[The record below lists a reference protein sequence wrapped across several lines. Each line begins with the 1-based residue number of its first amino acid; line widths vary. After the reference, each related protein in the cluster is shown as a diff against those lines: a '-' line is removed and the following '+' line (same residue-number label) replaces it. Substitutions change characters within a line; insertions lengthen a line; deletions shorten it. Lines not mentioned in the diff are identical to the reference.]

1 MKQDE
6 RDLTLFSY
14 FDANEL
20 MFNIGEKREWI
31 LYELGGISDRLI
43 IMYSYYQNELSM
55 NNDMTVY
62 VLDTFVLNER
72 KTNPLAGIGLNWI
85 YTFWNCTWKEV
96 HTKEELSEALKKLKV
111 KFKLFNINSD
121 FEK

>member
-6 RDLTLFSY
+6 KDITLFSY

-20 MFNIGEKREWI
+20 MFNISEKREWVM
-31 LYELGGISDRLI
+31 YELGGISDTLI

-62 VLDTFVLNER
+62 VLDTFVLNDK
-72 KTNPLAGIGLNWI
+72 KTNPLAGIGLKWI

-121 FEK
+121 FE

>member
-6 RDLTLFSY
+6 KDLTLFSY

-20 MFNIGEKREWI
+20 MFNISEKKEWI
-31 LYELGGISDRLI
+31 MYELGGISDRLI
-43 IMYSYYQNELSM
+43 IMYSYYQNLLSM
-55 NNDMTVY
+55 DNDMTVY
-62 VLDTFVLNER
+62 VLDTFVLNDR
-72 KTNPLAGIGLNWI
+72 KTNPLAGIGLKWI

>member
-6 RDLTLFSY
+6 KDITLFSF

-20 MFNIGEKREWI
+20 MFNISEKREWVM
-31 LYELGGISDRLI
+31 YELGGISDTLI

-62 VLDTFVLNER
+62 VLDTFVLNDK
-72 KTNPLAGIGLNWI
+72 KTNPLAGIGLKWI

-121 FEK
+121 FE

>member
-1 MKQDE
+1 MTQDE
-6 RDLTLFSY
+6 KDLTLFSY

-20 MFNIGEKREWI
+20 MFNISEKKEFI

-43 IMYSYYQNELSM
+43 IMYSCYKNLLSL

-62 VLDTFVLNER
+62 VLDTFVLNDT
-72 KTNPLAGIGLNWI
+72 KTNPLAGIGLKWI